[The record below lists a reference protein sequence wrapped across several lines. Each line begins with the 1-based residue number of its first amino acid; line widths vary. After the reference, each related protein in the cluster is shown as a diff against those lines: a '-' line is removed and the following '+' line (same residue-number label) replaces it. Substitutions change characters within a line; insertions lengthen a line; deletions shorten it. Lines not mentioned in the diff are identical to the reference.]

1 MEFLNAVHWILLP
14 FGPFIIPILLLIPG
28 IIIALLVKVIIMLV
42 KMARKR
48 ENND

>member
-14 FGPFIIPILLLIPG
+14 FGPFALIILFAIPG
-28 IIIALLVKVIIMLV
+28 VIIALLWAIINKLTI
-42 KMARKR
+42 MARKR